1 MAATAR
7 KLTLGALLAIG
18 LAAVVRPKPK
28 EPKPERGLPI
38 DAWVDRPDTAP
49 ATPPPSPPEPK
60 RKSGRGRRRLGKI
73 LIVAGI
79 VLLGYSAAVV
89 FWADPATWL
98 YARWKQQ
105 QLSSQL
111 DDAFAS
117 YASTVN
123 LTPPARADERPLTP
137 QEVAEYQ
144 RARVEEAANKL
155 NENLKM
161 SKALGK
167 LTIPKI
173 GVNAIF
179 VQGTRWGPDLSQGPG
194 HYVQTS
200 LPGVGRTM
208 AIAAHRT
215 TFGAWFRRIDDL
227 EPGHTVI
234 VRMPYAT
241 FHYEV
246 FKHEIVD
253 NGDWSIIRDRG
264 FDTLVLSACHPLYSA
279 AQRWIVYAA
288 LTRVEPVKGTP
299 YAVDRRNRVRP
310 LES

>member
-18 LAAVVRPKPK
+18 LAAVVRPRPK
-28 EPKPERGLPI
+28 EPKREGKLPV
-38 DAWVDRPDTAP
+38 DAWVERGDT
-49 ATPPPSPPEPK
+49 ATPPPPPAAPEPPPK
-60 RKSGRGRRRLGKI
+60 TRRGRRRLGKI
-73 LIVAGI
+73 LIGLG
-79 VLLGYSAAVV
+79 VLLLAYSGAVV
-89 FWADPATWL
+89 FWGDPATWL

-105 QLSSQL
+105 QLSGQI

-123 LTPPARADERPLTP
+123 LTPPTAADEQPLTA
-137 QEVAEYQ
+137 QEIAEYQ
-144 RARVEEAANKL
+144 RARVEAAANKL
-155 NENLKM
+155 SENLKM
-161 SKALGK
+161 GKAVGK
-167 LTIPKI
+167 IAIPKI
-173 GVNAIF
+173 GVNAVF
-179 VQGTRWGPDLSQGPG
+179 VHGTRWGADLSQGPG
-194 HYVQTS
+194 HYAQTS
-200 LPGVGRTM
+200 LAGVGRTM
-208 AIAAHRT
+208 AVAAHRT

-227 EPGHTVI
+227 KPGHTVVI
-234 VRMPYAT
+234 RMPYAT
-241 FHYEV
+241 FHYQV

-310 LES
+310 LGS